1 MIGPGSAPII
11 QVVRTAF
18 VWIGALI
25 FAVSLASF
33 VFVYGYQLRSPAP
46 PAPEPVWLLIV
57 FDVTLFTVFA
67 LHHSVMARTG
77 AKAWLTRAVPSEL
90 ERSVYVWIASL
101 LFLAVC
107 WLWQPLPGMAW
118 SVGAPWRW
126 LMYAIQLTGI
136 VLTERSAHFISVW
149 ELAGVRQA
157 RRDQPAEFKVT
168 GPFGLVRHPI
178 YLGWVLIVFGV
189 PDMTYSRLLFA
200 VISTAYLVVAIPW
213 EEASLVEA
221 FGDKYRDYQRRV
233 RSRLVPGV
241 W

>member
-1 MIGPGSAPII
+1 M
-11 QVVRTAF
+11 RTAF
-18 VWIGALI
+18 VWIGAAI

-33 VFVYGYQLRSPAP
+33 VFVYGYQLRLPAP
-46 PAPEPVWLLIV
+46 PSPEPVWPAV
-57 FDVTLFTVFA
+57 TTDVILFTFFA

-77 AKAWLTRAVPSEL
+77 AKAWLTRRVPVEL
-90 ERSVYVWIASL
+90 ERSLYVWIASL

-107 WLWQPLPGMAW
+107 WLWQPLPGVAW
-118 SVGAPWRW
+118 TIGGPWRW
-126 LMYAIQLTGI
+126 PMYLIPLTGI
-136 VLTERSAHFISVW
+136 VLTEQASRFIGVW

-157 RRDQPAEFKVT
+157 RRDQPVEFKVT

-178 YLGWVLIVFGV
+178 YLGWVLMVFGV

-200 VISTAYLVVAIPW
+200 VISTVYLVAAIPW

-221 FGDKYRDYQRRV
+221 FGEKYRVYQRQV
-233 RSRLVPGV
+233 RSRLVPGI